1 MGISRRAFLTGSAS
15 GAAVLLLAACTT
27 DSPVPAPTTPSTTP
41 TPSPTP
47 TATPAA
53 GPTPSASRRSGWAD
67 DPFARGSGSY
77 LTTSSSDDDREALRR
92 PVDDR
97 VFFAGEATARTAP
110 GTLGG
115 ARASGFDVAEA
126 VAAVAEPGERIAVV
140 GAGMAGATAARSLA
154 ARGYDVVVVEAR
166 DRVGGRVAS
175 YTGGDWPF
183 PVQLGAASLSGD
195 AAVAAAGALAL
206 GGVATVRLGGALE
219 SRSATGQTT
228 TLGGVAER
236 SLASAASWADEQAA
250 SVTVAQAVAGAG
262 VGPEQQSLEPDAA
275 GVSDAAR
282 LLFVVDE
289 ALPVRWGASADDLA
303 DRQDSGD
310 VAALASADLD
320 SLFPPLGAP
329 FVTGDLSAFVEAQL
343 AGLDVLPGSTVAR
356 VQYGDQ
362 GVGLRLATGESL
374 SVDRVVVTL
383 PLGVL
388 KEGTTEF
395 SPELPTSHTAAIDTL
410 GVAQQEVLWLRFDE
424 RAWSTEATV
433 LTTVDGSSRFRV
445 FVNLLPSTGEPV
457 IVALAGGDD
466 AVDSLQLDDDEAVA
480 DALAGL
486 APYFDLVPEA
496 TPEAGDPASAEPGA
510 EGSAAPAG

>member
-27 DSPVPAPTTPSTTP
+27 DGPSPAPTTPSATPTP
-41 TPSPTP
+41 TPSPT
-47 TATPAA
+47 A
-53 GPTPSASRRSGWAD
+53 TPSAGPVPSEFRRSGWAD

-77 LTTSSSDDDREALRR
+77 LTTSSSEADREALRR

-97 VFFAGEATARTAP
+97 VFFAGEATARTSP

-115 ARASGFDVAEA
+115 ARASGFDVARA
-126 VAAVAEPGERIAVV
+126 VAEVAEPGERIAVV

-154 ARGYDVVVVEAR
+154 GLGYDVVVVEAR

-183 PVQLGAASLSGD
+183 PVQLGAASLDGD
-195 AAVAAAGALAL
+195 AATALVAALAL
-206 GGVATVRLGGALE
+206 GRVDTVPLGDVLE
-219 SRSATGQTT
+219 ARSSGGQTT
-228 TLGGVAER
+228 TLGGVPER
-236 SLASAASWADEQAA
+236 SFTSAARWADDQAA
-250 SVTVAQAVAGAG
+250 SVTVAQAVAGAA
-262 VGPEQQSLEPDAA
+262 VGPELQSLEPDAS
-275 GVSDAAR
+275 GLSDAAR
-282 LLFVVDE
+282 LQFVLDE
-289 ALPVRWGASADDLA
+289 ALPVRWGAEPADLA
-303 DRQDSGD
+303 DEQDAGD
-310 VAALASADLD
+310 VAELAAADLG
-320 SLFPPLGAP
+320 SLFPLGEP

-343 AGLDVLPGSTVAR
+343 DGLDVLPGSTVAR
-356 VQYGDQ
+356 IQYGDQ

-395 SPELPTSHTAAIDTL
+395 SPELPTAHTAAVETL

-424 RAWSTEATV
+424 RAWSTDATV
-433 LTTVDGSSRFRV
+433 LTTVDGSSTFRV

-457 IVALAGGDD
+457 LVALTGGDD
-466 AVDSLQLDDDEAVA
+466 AVASLELGDDEAVA

-486 APYFDLVPEA
+486 APYFDLVPAAPPDA
-496 TPEAGDPASAEPGA
+496 TPEPDAGTDS
-510 EGSAAPAG
+510 SDAPTG

>member
-27 DSPVPAPTTPSTTP
+27 DGPSPAPTTPRSTP
-41 TPSPTP
+41 TPTPTP
-47 TATPAA
+47 AATPSA
-53 GPTPSASRRSGWAD
+53 GPTPSAFRRSGWAD

-77 LTTSSSDDDREALRR
+77 LTTSSSDADRAALRR

-97 VFFAGEATARTAP
+97 LFFAGEAVASTAP

-115 ARASGFDVAEA
+115 ARASGFDVAQA
-126 VAAVAEPGERIAVV
+126 VAAVAERGERIAVV

-154 ARGYDVVVVEAR
+154 DLGYDVVVVEAR

-183 PVQLGAASLSGD
+183 PLQMGAASLDGE
-195 AAVAAAGALAL
+195 AATALVAALAL
-206 GGVATVRLGGALE
+206 GRVDTVRLGDALE
-219 SRSATGQTT
+219 VRSSGGQAT
-228 TLGGVAER
+228 TLGGVPER
-236 SLASAASWADEQAA
+236 SFASAAGWADDQAA
-250 SVTVAQAVAGAG
+250 SVTVAQAVTGAGA
-262 VGPEQQSLEPDAA
+262 GPEQQSLEPDAS

-282 LLFVVDE
+282 LQFVIDE
-289 ALPVRWGASADDLA
+289 ALPVRWGAGPDDLA
-303 DRQDSGD
+303 ERQDPGD
-310 VAALASADLD
+310 VAELVAADPG
-320 SLFPPLGAP
+320 SLFPLGEP

-343 AGLDVLPGSTVAR
+343 DDLDVLPGSTVAR
-356 VQYGDQ
+356 IQYGDQ

-395 SPELPTSHTAAIDTL
+395 APELPTAHAAAIETL

-433 LTTVDGSSRFRV
+433 LTTLDGSSGYRV
-445 FVNLLPSTGEPV
+445 FVNLMPSTGEPV
-457 IVALAGGDD
+457 LVALAGGDD
-466 AVDSLQLDDDEAVA
+466 AVASLELGDDEAVA

-496 TPEAGDPASAEPGA
+496 VPEGTSAPDTGADPSQ
-510 EGSAAPAG
+510 APAG